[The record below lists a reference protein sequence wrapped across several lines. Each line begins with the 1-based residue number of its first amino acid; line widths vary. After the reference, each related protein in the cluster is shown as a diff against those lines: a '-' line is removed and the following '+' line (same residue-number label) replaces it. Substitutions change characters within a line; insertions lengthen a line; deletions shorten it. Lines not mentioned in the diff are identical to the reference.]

1 MQPRPSDRR
10 PLNVIHPERT
20 TLENIYVHLDLSEVR
35 KRCSTVLQRL
45 SGLYAKTTEASSAR
59 ATGDGCGAAAGS
71 RGSGATSAGRAA
83 TSCCRTAS
91 CCTPRASYAGAIAIG
106 PLATAGSASLDKHV
120 LEFSA

>member
-1 MQPRPSDRR
+1 MQPKPSDRR

-20 TLENIYVHLDLSEVR
+20 TLENIYVYLDLSEVR
-35 KRCSTVLQRL
+35 KRCSTVLQRV
-45 SGLYAKTTEASSAR
+45 SGLYAKTAEASGAGT
-59 ATGDGCGAAAGS
+59 TGDGCGTASSS

-91 CCTPRASYAGAIAIG
+91 CCTPRASHAGAIAIG
-106 PLATAGSASLDKHV
+106 RLATAGSARPDKHV